1 MASKIEN
8 TRFWQA
14 SSLGGVELLHAQYYQ
29 QRFTPHV
36 HDSFVISVIES
47 GAQRFRHRGSEHVAP
62 IGSVVLIN
70 PDELH
75 TGATAHNEGWRYR
88 GFYPTLTQLAEVL
101 AELELRFN
109 GSPRFVSSV
118 VTDSQVARAFSN
130 VHSFAEHEAS
140 ALLQQTA
147 WREAALMLFQRHAG
161 IGPVAA
167 PGKEPVAVRRA
178 REILLER
185 LAFPPSLEELAS
197 SVGLS
202 PFHFAR
208 VFRKATGLPPHS
220 WVTQKRLACAQM
232 LLKQGITPSRVA
244 AELGFADQ
252 SHLTRQF
259 KQAFG
264 IGPGAYRSAV
274 VR

>member
-1 MASKIEN
+1 M
-8 TRFWQA
+8 
-14 SSLGGVELLHAQYYQ
+14 
-29 QRFTPHV
+29 
-36 HDSFVISVIES
+36 
-47 GAQRFRHRGSEHVAP
+47 
-62 IGSVVLIN
+62 
-70 PDELH
+70 
-75 TGATAHNEGWRYR
+75 
-88 GFYPTLTQLAEVL
+88 
-101 AELELRFN
+101 RFN
-109 GSPRFVSSV
+109 GSPRFISSV

-130 VHSFAEHEAS
+130 VHLFAEHEAS

-147 WREAALMLFQRHAG
+147 WREAALMLFQRHARL
-161 IGPVAA
+161 GPVAA
-167 PGKEPVAVRRA
+167 PGNEPVAVRRA
-178 REILLER
+178 REILLEH
-185 LAFPPSLEELAS
+185 LAFPPSLEALAS

-220 WVTQKRLACAQM
+220 WVTQKRLACAQV
-232 LLKQGITPSRVA
+232 LLKQGTTPSRVA

-264 IGPGAYRSAV
+264 IGPGAYRSAM